1 VDVPLRC
8 GRRLH
13 SVTHPLAQ
21 SNNVAPSVTHPL
33 AQSNNVAPANNLAHP
48 NAVAHPLALPR
59 AAGLLLR
66 RRRRRAALPR
76 GLILLGRS
84 KRRPCMPNGR
94 LFRPRRRHVHPLPG
108 WVHLKHK
115 RHRVRNPVRCG
126 QPLCRH
132 FDTDKL
138 PQRRY
143 IGAHV

>member
-1 VDVPLRC
+1 MRLCSYAILVVDVPLRC

-13 SVTHPLAQ
+13 SVAHPLAQ
-21 SNNVAPSVTHPL
+21 SNNV
-33 AQSNNVAPANNLAHP
+33 ANNLAHP

-138 PQRRY
+138 PQRRFF
-143 IGAHV
+143 GAHI